1 MRLQGLKCVVT
12 GGASGIG
19 AATARRFAGEGAE
32 VCILDRDL
40 PGAQALALE
49 LGQDHF
55 AVELD
60 VRLEPAVEQAAGEV
74 YTRWGHIDVLVNN
87 AGSSHKPS
95 SACFFTNAFTT
106 EATQFALI
114 VGLSMHN
121 HGVWMPFWR
130 VFSIPRKT

>member
-1 MRLQGLKCVVT
+1 MRLEGLKCVVT

-40 PGAQALALE
+40 PGAQALAVE

-60 VRLEPAVEQAAGEV
+60 VRHEPAVEQAVAEV
-74 YTRWGHIDVLVNN
+74 YARWGYIDVLVNN
-87 AGSSHKPS
+87 AGSELNK
-95 SACFFTNAFTT
+95 TYNETT
-106 EATQFALI
+106 VEDWDRVLDLSLI
-114 VGLSMHN
+114 H
-121 HGVWMPFWR
+121 
-130 VFSIPRKT
+130 I

>member
-40 PGAQALALE
+40 PAAQALAVE
-49 LGQDHF
+49 LGQDHC
-55 AVELD
+55 AIELD

-74 YTRWGHIDVLVNN
+74 GVDEGDDRVEVGGHALKVALVAPADAARPTVRAAA
-87 AGSSHKPS
+87 AGGSCR
-95 SACFFTNAFTT
+95 AEDRALRAGRANLTT
-106 EATQFALI
+106 GRTL
-114 VGLSMHN
+114 
-121 HGVWMPFWR
+121 
-130 VFSIPRKT
+130 

>member
-19 AATARRFAGEGAE
+19 AATAERFAGEGAE

-40 PGAQALALE
+40 QEGQELAAE

-60 VRLEPAVEQAAGEV
+60 VRLEPAVERAA
-74 YTRWGHIDVLVNN
+74 YT
-87 AGSSHKPS
+87 
-95 SACFFTNAFTT
+95 
-106 EATQFALI
+106 ALGI
-114 VGLSMHN
+114 H
-121 HGVWMPFWR
+121 R
-130 VFSIPRKT
+130 RTRQ

>member
-1 MRLQGLKCVVT
+1 MRLQGLKCAVT

-32 VCILDRDL
+32 VCILDRDF
-40 PGAQALALE
+40 PAAQALAVE

-74 YTRWGHIDVLVNN
+74 YTLSLIHI
-87 AGSSHKPS
+87 
-95 SACFFTNAFTT
+95 
-106 EATQFALI
+106 
-114 VGLSMHN
+114 
-121 HGVWMPFWR
+121 
-130 VFSIPRKT
+130 